1 MNCLWCQSTFDP
13 RATGGKPQRYCST
26 PCRRAFDAASRKWVS
41 AAIEN
46 STFTV
51 AELRTG
57 SVATRALDTAQIIT
71 FPVPKS
77 PEIREYAQRVH
88 YGEGFLMA
96 KKDKS
101 EGKSLA

>member
-71 FPVPKS
+71 FPVPK
-77 PEIREYAQRVH
+77 AQ
-88 YGEGFLMA
+88 
-96 KKDKS
+96 KS
-101 EGKSLA
+101 ENTPSASTTAKGS